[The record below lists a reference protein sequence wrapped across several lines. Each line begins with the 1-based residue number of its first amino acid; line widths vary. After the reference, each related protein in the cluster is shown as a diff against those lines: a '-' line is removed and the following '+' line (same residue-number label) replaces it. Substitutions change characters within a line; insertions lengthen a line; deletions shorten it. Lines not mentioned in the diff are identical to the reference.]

1 MQGTMEREIRLTA
14 DEVRELELMLEGNR
28 RVIESSARYR
38 AYLLEAA
45 ERSKVITDR
54 AFQELRAAIARQ
66 R

>member
-1 MQGTMEREIRLTA
+1 MQVDMRGERQFIDMDAREIEA
-14 DEVRELELMLEGNR
+14 MLDRHR

-54 AFQELRAAIARQ
+54 AFRELRAGIARQ